1 MSYRSSNLENMSAYK
16 LDAVDIG
23 LLEAL
28 QADAKQTNKQLSLQL
43 NLSVTAIFER
53 IKRLEREGIIK
64 QYVALLDK
72 NKVHRGYTVFCQIKL
87 KEHLQKS
94 IHEFEREVVK
104 LPEVAEC
111 FHLSGE
117 YDYLLKI
124 HVQDMQHYRT
134 FMVNKLTTLRH
145 IGSTQSAFT
154 ISEVKN
160 QTAVSLDETS

>member
-1 MSYRSSNLENMSAYK
+1 MSSQ
-16 LDAVDIG
+16 LDAIDIG

-28 QADAKQTNKQLSLQL
+28 QEDAKQTNKQLSLKL

-53 IKRLEREGIIK
+53 IKRLEREGIIRA
-64 QYVALLDK
+64 YVALLDRDR
-72 NKVHRGYTVFCQIKL
+72 VQRGYTVFCQIKL

-104 LPEVAEC
+104 LSEVAEC
-111 FHLSGE
+111 YHLSGE

-124 HVQDMQHYRT
+124 HVKDMQHYRT

-160 QTAVSLDETS
+160 QTAVSLHEAN

>member
-1 MSYRSSNLENMSAYK
+1 MT
-16 LDAVDIG
+16 LDAIDKGI
-23 LLEAL
+23 LDAL
-28 QADAKQTNKQLSLQL
+28 QQDAKQTNKQLSLRL

-53 IKRLEREGIIK
+53 IKRLERAGVIRG
-64 QYVALLDK
+64 YVALLDRDL
-72 NKVHRGYTVFCQIKL
+72 VDRGYTVFCQIKL
-87 KEHLQKS
+87 KEHLQKA

-104 LPEVAEC
+104 LPEVVEC

-160 QTAVSLDETS
+160 QTALALDETE